1 MTQQTT
7 APATTGRVYTHRQ
20 ILVVMSGL
28 LLGMLLAALDQTIV
42 ATALPQIVSDL
53 GGLRHI
59 AWVTTAYLLMS
70 TVSTPLYGKLGDI
83 FGRKHLFQTA
93 IVIFLIGSVLSGL
106 SQTMTELIIFRGIQ
120 GLGAGGLMVLAMAI
134 VADVIPPRDR
144 GRYQGLFGAVFGAA
158 SVAGPLLGGFF
169 TDHWSWHWVFF
180 INIPLGII
188 ALVVTSAVLPNTRSL
203 LKPII
208 DWTGAALLTVAIGCL
223 VLLTTWGG
231 SQYAWKSGVIFGLG
245 AAVLVFLTAF
255 IVVERRAPEP
265 VIPLGL
271 FRGRTF
277 VLSTGISFVLGFA
290 MFGVISYLPL
300 YLQLVHG
307 ASATASG
314 LFLLPLMGGV
324 LTASLT
330 SGQYISRT
338 GHYRWFPLAGTGI
351 AAVGMFLLSTMSS
364 KTHEFF
370 TLAFMAVVG
379 LGIGMVMQ
387 VVVLAAQNTAR
398 PGEIGVVTSTVTFF
412 RSVGGAIGVAVFGS
426 ILNNR
431 LATELVNQFGAA
443 AVAVGKATGIS
454 EIRALPADVQA
465 KYVVAFADSLS
476 TVFLYAVPFV
486 VAGLLLAVFMPHV
499 PLRGFGGKAH
509 GSHGASTDDLDRELS
524 VTTAT
529 GTAEPELEDFEE
541 PSVR

>member
-1 MTQQTT
+1 MSSTSTT
-7 APATTGRVYTHRQ
+7 AAAPRVFTHRQ
-20 ILVVMSGL
+20 IMVVMSGL
-28 LLGMLLAALDQTIV
+28 LMGMLLAALDQTIV

-53 GGLRHI
+53 GGLQHI
-59 AWVTTAYLLMS
+59 AWVTTAYLLTA
-70 TVSTPLYGKLGDI
+70 TVSTPLYGKLGDLY
-83 FGRKHLFQTA
+83 GRKHLFQVA
-93 IVIFLIGSVLSGL
+93 IVIFLIGSMLSGL
-106 SQTMTELIIFRGIQ
+106 SQTMGQLIVFRGVQ

-188 ALVVTSAVLPNTRSL
+188 ALGVTSVVLPNTRSL
-203 LKPII
+203 RKPII
-208 DWTGAALLTVAIGCL
+208 DWTGAALLAVAIGCL

-231 SQYAWKSGVIFGLG
+231 SQFAWKSGVIFGLG
-245 AAVLVFLTAF
+245 AAVVVFLAAF
-255 IVVERRAPEP
+255 LVVERRAPEP
-265 VIPLGL
+265 VIPLRL

-330 SGQYISRT
+330 SGQFISRT
-338 GHYRWFPLAGTGI
+338 GHYRFFPLVGTSI
-351 AAVGMFLLSTMSS
+351 AAVGLFLLSTMSS
-364 KTHEFF
+364 TTNEIF
-370 TLAFMAVVG
+370 TLGFMVVVG
-379 LGIGMVMQ
+379 LGIGLVMQ

-398 PGEIGVVTSTVTFF
+398 RDQIGVVTSSVTFF
-412 RSVGGAIGVAVFGS
+412 RSVGGAVGVAVFGS
-426 ILNNR
+426 ILNSR
-431 LATELVNQFGAA
+431 LSNELVKQFGSAA
-443 AVAVGKATGIS
+443 HHLSGVAGVAQ
-454 EIRALPADVQA
+454 IRALPTVVRE
-465 KYVVAFADSLS
+465 KYIAAFADALS
-476 TVFLYAVPFV
+476 GVFLYAVPFV
-486 VAGLLLAVFMPHV
+486 LVGLILALFMPHV
-499 PLRGFGGKAH
+499 PLHGFGGKGH
-509 GSHGASTDDLDRELS
+509 GEHGADGDDLDRELS
-524 VTTAT
+524 VTTAM
-529 GTAEPELEDFEE
+529 GTPEAEAAT
-541 PSVR
+541 R